1 MGKIGFIG
9 FGNMGSIMLQALL
22 DARAIPE
29 NRVILTTRTL
39 EKLKDFAIKYSK
51 VEIAKSLPELAV
63 KCERVFICTGTMEV
77 KPVLGELVRYLPEN
91 THVITIT
98 AMIEIKCIESIF
110 PGRISKVMP
119 TQISEVGE
127 GVTLVCHNKKA
138 LPEDREF
145 IRSAFG
151 SIGKVKEIKENQFD
165 LGSDLTSCAP
175 AFYAAILRNLVKV
188 AEHYGDFTPD
198 ELKELIIPTFHGTAK
213 LLIENRIDFND
224 LILRVA
230 TKGGITEEGLKILD
244 REIPG
249 IFDELLKVTLNKR
262 DRTKKI
268 IREQYG
274 LE

>member
-77 KPVLGELVRYLPEN
+77 KPVLGELVGYLPEN

-127 GVTLVCHNKKA
+127 GVTLVCHNKRA

-151 SIGKVKEIKENQFD
+151 SIGRVKEIKENQFD

-175 AFYAAILRNLVKV
+175 AFYAAILSNLVKV
-188 AEHYGDFTPD
+188 AAHHGDFTPD

-230 TKGGITEEGLKILD
+230 TKGGITEEGLKVLD